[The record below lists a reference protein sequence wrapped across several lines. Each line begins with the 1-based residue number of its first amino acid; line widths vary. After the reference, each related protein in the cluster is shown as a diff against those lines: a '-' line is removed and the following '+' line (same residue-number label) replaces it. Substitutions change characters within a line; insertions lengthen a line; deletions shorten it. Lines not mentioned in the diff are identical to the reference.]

1 MRAILIDN
9 GTSYINKLEQLLHNY
24 CSEVRVYSNGSIEL
38 QDIEASDLVVLSGGH
53 VHPVLGYEHVYHR
66 EIEIIKQHEGSILGV
81 CLGFQLI
88 AHTFGAELKRLDSK
102 RKGNMPIEITDVEL
116 VGQSNRIEVHES
128 HKWSVPAVSSPLVPL
143 AYSGDSVEI
152 IKHATLRI
160 YAMQFHPEVGD
171 SPDVIEL
178 FDKIM
183 SQLTSHSG

>member
-1 MRAILIDN
+1 MRVILIDN
-9 GTSYINKLEQLLHNY
+9 GTSYINKLERLLHNY

-53 VHPVLGYEHVYHR
+53 MHPVLGYEHVYHR

-143 AYSGDSVEI
+143 AYSGDGVEI
-152 IKHATLRI
+152 IKHATRPI

-171 SPDVIEL
+171 NPEVTRL
-178 FDKIM
+178 FHLIM
-183 SQLTSHSG
+183 NKLSK